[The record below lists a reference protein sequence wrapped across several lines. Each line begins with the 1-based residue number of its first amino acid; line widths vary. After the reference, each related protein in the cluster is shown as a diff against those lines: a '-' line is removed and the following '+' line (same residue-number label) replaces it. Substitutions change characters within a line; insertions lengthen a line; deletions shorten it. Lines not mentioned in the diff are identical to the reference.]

1 MIRKY
6 LIPLLI
12 VLLFLS
18 LVGCSTTTT
27 TVKPETDVNTAE
39 SKAVAAAKE
48 WLSLVDNQ
56 KYGESWQQAAQL
68 FKDAVNKQQWIQI
81 IQSGRRPLGK
91 NTSRELKSKRYM
103 TNVPGAPDGE
113 YVVIEFNA
121 SFENK
126 KSAIET
132 VTPMLDKDAKWR
144 VSGYFIR

>member
-27 TVKPETDVNTAE
+27 TVKPETDVSTAE